1 MSVKAPVNDNRDSNE
16 FVREL
21 FTSEIKEPFSHNIA
35 FNDVNDVDK
44 LFEKIKQIFMIGAMI
59 HCGDLEKK
67 VIFMDKMTPN
77 IFEKLTKYMLSLGID
92 TKFLEFKPFDVDY
105 IYRTY
110 LNDIKYEK
118 NIKIDVSM
126 DYKTEYINKVS
137 MTVSDN
143 NPESIKLIIDTLK
156 DHPHANT
163 LLRIK
168 KATQLKEHF
177 MFFQKNDT
185 ISIIKF
191 DFANI
196 EKYSKKVLIDPS
208 RKMFF

>member
-77 IFEKLTKYMLSLGID
+77 IFECRG
-92 TKFLEFKPFDVDY
+92 LEINLIFSKVVDG
-105 IYRTY
+105 
-110 LNDIKYEK
+110 
-118 NIKIDVSM
+118 
-126 DYKTEYINKVS
+126 
-137 MTVSDN
+137 
-143 NPESIKLIIDTLK
+143 
-156 DHPHANT
+156 
-163 LLRIK
+163 
-168 KATQLKEHF
+168 
-177 MFFQKNDT
+177 
-185 ISIIKF
+185 SIIFFDSKF
-191 DFANI
+191 PISTPFG
-196 EKYSKKVLIDPS
+196 
-208 RKMFF
+208 